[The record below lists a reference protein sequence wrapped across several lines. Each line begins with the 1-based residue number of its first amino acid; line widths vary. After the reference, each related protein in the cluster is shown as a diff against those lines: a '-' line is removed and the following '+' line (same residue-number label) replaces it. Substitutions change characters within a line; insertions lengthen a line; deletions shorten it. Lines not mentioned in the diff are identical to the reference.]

1 MRGDRRTN
9 LLLLALGAMFVQ
21 QTVATV
27 GRNLP
32 SVIAPAI
39 LDDLHLDHAW
49 LGIWVGLAAGASLL
63 FQLGCGGFILRH
75 GAMRMSQ
82 VALAML
88 ALALF
93 ASVAGPVWMFLV
105 AAFIGGGGAAISTP
119 ASSHLL
125 GRHSPPRYAP
135 LVFSAKQ
142 TAVPVAFLLAGLLGP
157 LMVGWWGWR
166 GALLA
171 AGIGCVVLALALET
185 LRGRFDN
192 DRQPAAPIG
201 IRDVRETL
209 RVVTREPA
217 LRRLALACFACNGL
231 QSVFIA
237 WFVTY
242 LVALGYGLAAA
253 GFVFAVASLIAIPG
267 RILWGWVGSV
277 LAAPNTVIAALSL
290 GMAVSSALLG
300 VFGHAAPTWVLMLIA
315 GGLSITALSWNGVL
329 LSEAALRAPPA
340 MRGAAT
346 GGVLSFGQI
355 GALVLPLLHAG
366 LLELTGT
373 HGAGFVVTGLP
384 ALVVGLLMLRRP
396 ARQA

>member
-1 MRGDRRTN
+1 MRGDGRTK
-9 LLLLALGAMFVQ
+9 LLLLVLGAMFVQ
-21 QTVATV
+21 QTVATI

-39 LDDLHLDHAW
+39 LDDLRLDHAW
-49 LGIWVGLAAGASLL
+49 LGIWVAVAAGASLL

-75 GAMRMSQ
+75 GAMRLSQ
-82 VALAML
+82 AALAML

-93 ASVAGPVWMFLV
+93 ASILGPAWLFLL

-142 TAVPVAFLLAGLLGP
+142 AAVPMAFLLAGLLGP
-157 LMVGWWGWR
+157 LMVAWWGWR

-171 AGIGCVVLALALET
+171 TGLGCAVFALALEP
-185 LRGRFDN
+185 LRRRLDT
-192 DRQPAAPIG
+192 DLQPAAPIG
-201 IRDVRETL
+201 LSDVRATL
-209 RVVTREPA
+209 AVVMREPA

-242 LVALGYGLAAA
+242 LVTLGYGLAAA
-253 GFVFAVASLIAIPG
+253 GFVFSVVSLIAIPG
-267 RILWGWVGSV
+267 RLLWGWVGSV
-277 LAAPNTVIAALSL
+277 LAAPNTVIAALSI
-290 GMAVSSALLG
+290 GMAASSAALG
-300 VFGHAAPTWVLMLIA
+300 LFGHAVPMAVLILI
-315 GGLSITALSWNGVL
+315 GIGLSITALSWNGVL

-346 GGVLSFGQI
+346 GGILSFGQI

-384 ALVVGLLMLRRP
+384 ALALGLLMLRKR
-396 ARQA
+396 

>member
-1 MRGDRRTN
+1 MRGDQRIN

-49 LGIWVGLAAGASLL
+49 LGIWVALAAGASLL

-82 VALAML
+82 LALAML

-93 ASVAGPVWMFLV
+93 ASVAGPAWMFLV

-157 LMVGWWGWR
+157 LMVGWWGWQ

-171 AGIGCVVLALALET
+171 AGIFCVALALALEP

-201 IRDVRETL
+201 IKDVRATL
-209 RVVTREPA
+209 RVVMRDPA
-217 LRRLALACFACNGL
+217 LRRLSLACFACNGL

-242 LVALGYGLAAA
+242 LVALGHGLAAA

-267 RILWGWVGSV
+267 RIFWGWVGSV

-290 GMAVSSALLG
+290 GMAASSALLG
-300 VFGHAAPTWVLMLIA
+300 LFGHVAPTWALMLIA

-329 LSEAALRAPPA
+329 LSEAALRAPAA

-355 GALVLPLLHAG
+355 GALALPLIHAG
-366 LLELTGT
+366 LLEFTGT

-384 ALVVGLLMLRRP
+384 ALLVGLLMLRR
-396 ARQA
+396 R